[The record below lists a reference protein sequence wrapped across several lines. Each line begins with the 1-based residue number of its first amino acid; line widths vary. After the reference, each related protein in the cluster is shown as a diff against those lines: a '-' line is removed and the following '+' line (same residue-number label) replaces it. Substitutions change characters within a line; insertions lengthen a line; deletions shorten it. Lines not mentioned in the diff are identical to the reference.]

1 MKQRV
6 EVNIRGHE
14 YVIRSSR
21 SEAEIQR
28 VAAFVDE
35 KINGVIA
42 SGATVDSLHA
52 TVLAF
57 MNVAGLYLDLQE
69 TVEQGEDA
77 AERIQALNRKLEDAL
92 K

>member
-21 SEAEIQR
+21 SEADVQR

-35 KINGVIA
+35 KIGGVIA

-52 TVLAF
+52 TILAF

-69 TVEQGEDA
+69 KAEQGDDA
-77 AERIQALNRKLEDAL
+77 AERIKALNQKLEEAL

>member
-1 MKQRV
+1 LKQRV

-35 KINGVIA
+35 KVNGVTA

-52 TVLAF
+52 TILAF

-69 TVEQGEDA
+69 KVAQDEDA
-77 AERIQALNRKLEDAL
+77 AQRITELNQKLEDAL

>member
-1 MKQRV
+1 LKQRV

-28 VAAFVDE
+28 VAEFVDE
-35 KINGVIA
+35 KVNGVIA

-69 TVEQGEDA
+69 KVEQNEDA
-77 AERIQALNRKLEDAL
+77 AQRITELNQKLEDAL

>member
-35 KINGVIA
+35 KVNGVIA

-52 TVLAF
+52 TILAF

-69 TVEQGEDA
+69 KVEQDEDA
-77 AERIQALNRKLEDAL
+77 AQRITELNQKLEDAL

>member
-21 SEAEIQR
+21 SESEIQR

-69 TVEQGEDA
+69 DVDQGEDA
-77 AERIQALNRKLEDAL
+77 AERIKALNQKLEDAL

>member
-14 YVIRSSR
+14 YVIRSNR

-69 TVEQGEDA
+69 KVEHDGDA
-77 AERIQALNRKLEDAL
+77 AERIKALNQKLEDAL

>member
-57 MNVAGLYLDLQE
+57 MNVAGLYLDQQDA
-69 TVEQGEDA
+69 VEQSEDA

>member
-28 VAAFVDE
+28 VAEFVDE
-35 KINGVIA
+35 KVNGVIA

-69 TVEQGEDA
+69 KVEQNEDA
-77 AERIQALNRKLEDAL
+77 AQRITELNQKLEDAL

>member
-14 YVIRSSR
+14 YVIRSNR

-28 VAAFVDE
+28 VATFVDE

-42 SGATVDSLHA
+42 SGTTVDSLHA

-69 TVEQGEDA
+69 KVGQDEDA
-77 AERIQALNRKLEDAL
+77 AERIRALNQKLEEAL

>member
-14 YVIRSSR
+14 YVIRSNR
-21 SEAEIQR
+21 SEAEVQR
-28 VAAFVDE
+28 VAGFVDE
-35 KINGVIA
+35 KINAVIA

-57 MNVAGLYLDLQE
+57 MNVAGLYLELQE
-69 TVEQGEDA
+69 KAEQGEDA
-77 AERIQALNRKLEDAL
+77 AERIKALNQKLEDAL